1 MIAVLLASSSIA
13 SAQTIEPNAGA
24 YLAGRHA
31 GKTADFEDAAH
42 HYTAALRRDPSN
54 PSLLENA
61 LSANISLAEFDAAIE
76 IAEAM
81 RSLGISRQLPNI
93 VMAAN
98 AVQTDDWTAIF
109 TALEKDQRIGPVV
122 DGISQG
128 WAHMALGEID
138 KALLSFDE
146 VSETSGLQS
155 FGVYH
160 KALALASVGNFDEAI
175 RIFDLTTT
183 SGGLRHNRR
192 SAMAHA
198 QILSQLDRRDDA
210 LNLLDAVFGET
221 LDPRLQDL
229 RDRITNG
236 DAVPYDIVTSPREG
250 MSEIYL
256 AVAEALRGDA
266 PDNYVLIYARAAEFL
281 TPDNTEALLLVAG
294 LLEDLEKFELAN
306 LTYTAVSRDDPAYTI
321 AEIGRAE
328 ALRKGGNFDGATE
341 VLRTMTRDFPE
352 MAATYVSLGDTL
364 RLMDQTEDANTA
376 YSQALDL
383 YAPDDATRWIVHYAR
398 GITNHQLDRWPDA
411 EADFRAA
418 LEFRRDQPQVL
429 IYLGYSL
436 VERGEKLDE
445 ALSMIEKAVSL
456 QPQNGAIVDSLGW
469 VLFQMGQ
476 YEDAVVH
483 LENAA
488 ALEAVDPIINDH
500 LGDAFWAVGRQIEAQ
515 FQWNRALSFSDE
527 TSEESDRIR
536 RKLAIGLDAV
546 LLEEGAA
553 PTRVA
558 DGSQ

>member
-1 MIAVLLASSSIA
+1 MIAVLMASSNIA

-376 YSQALDL
+376 YSQALGL

-398 GITNHQLDRWPDA
+398 GITNHQLDRWPEA

-429 IYLGYSL
+429 NYLGYSL

-546 LLEEGAA
+546 LLEEGTA